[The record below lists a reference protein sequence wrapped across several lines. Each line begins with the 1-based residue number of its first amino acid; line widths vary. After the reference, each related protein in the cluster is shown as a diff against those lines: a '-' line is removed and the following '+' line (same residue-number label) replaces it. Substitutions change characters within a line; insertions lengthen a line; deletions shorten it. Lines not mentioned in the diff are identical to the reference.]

1 VRLLL
6 LLAGAFIEQQVASA
20 QRVLGA
26 AAAFNRP
33 RCMQLL
39 LAAGAD
45 VHYRSPAGAT
55 ALHYAAIVG
64 EAAVIMQLLSAGA
77 LASMTLT
84 S

>member
-1 VRLLL
+1 
-6 LLAGAFIEQQVASA
+6 
-20 QRVLGA
+20 
-26 AAAFNRP
+26 
-33 RCMQLL
+33 MQLL